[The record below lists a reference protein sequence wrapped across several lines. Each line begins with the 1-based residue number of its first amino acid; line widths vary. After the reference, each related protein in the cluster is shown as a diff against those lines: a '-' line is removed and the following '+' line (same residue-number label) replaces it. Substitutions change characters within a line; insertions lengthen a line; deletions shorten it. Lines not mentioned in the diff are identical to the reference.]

1 VLFNT
6 AYGYA
11 DLEKKT
17 KLTSQHIFRIAS
29 HSKTFTATAL
39 MLLAEEGK
47 LRIDD
52 CVIDY
57 LPWLKKHSDK
67 RWSKVTIRQLMSHGA
82 GVIRDGL
89 EEDYWQLEQPFPDTK
104 RFQQEIMETKLLIDN
119 NVRLKYSNYGY
130 TLLGFVIE
138 AVSGQPY
145 NDFVTARIVKL
156 LRLKSTGPEYTK
168 SIENRLVTG
177 YSRQEFNKKRLPI
190 AQINTHSMS
199 PATGF
204 YSTAEDLCAYFTA
217 HMVGSGMLIDDESKK
232 EMQKVQWHAKRPGHL
247 NYEDYGLGIETEQI
261 GKRQIFGHGG
271 GFPGHS
277 TKSMA
282 DSKDELVVVV
292 LTNSIDGPGSWMARG
307 IFSIID
313 YFQENTPTTKS
324 KHNLLGLEG
333 RYANLWYMTD
343 VVVTGD
349 VVTAAYP
356 DSWEPFSAVEKL
368 EYVDTNTLKI
378 IDADSFSS
386 EGELVNFNI
395 KNGKVQSI
403 RYAGS
408 TMWPQ
413 EQWIKKQKARKSVS
427 LLF

>member
-1 VLFNT
+1 
-6 AYGYA
+6 
-11 DLEKKT
+11 
-17 KLTSQHIFRIAS
+17 
-29 HSKTFTATAL
+29 

-104 RFQQEIMETKLLIDN
+104 RFQQEIMETKLVIDN

-130 TLLGFVIE
+130 SLLGFVIE

-232 EMQKVQWHAKRPGHL
+232 EMQKVQWH
-247 NYEDYGLGIETEQI
+247 
-261 GKRQIFGHGG
+261 
-271 GFPGHS
+271 
-277 TKSMA
+277 
-282 DSKDELVVVV
+282 
-292 LTNSIDGPGSWMARG
+292 
-307 IFSIID
+307 
-313 YFQENTPTTKS
+313 
-324 KHNLLGLEG
+324 
-333 RYANLWYMTD
+333 
-343 VVVTGD
+343 
-349 VVTAAYP
+349 
-356 DSWEPFSAVEKL
+356 
-368 EYVDTNTLKI
+368 
-378 IDADSFSS
+378 
-386 EGELVNFNI
+386 
-395 KNGKVQSI
+395 
-403 RYAGS
+403 
-408 TMWPQ
+408 
-413 EQWIKKQKARKSVS
+413 
-427 LLF
+427 